1 MKYITLILAISLST
15 TLFAQ
20 ENIDLFIWAG
30 QSNALGR
37 QSNAANYPAD
47 TNNLDNQIRFHWTV
61 PNGGNSGGW
70 TTMQPQ
76 DLGHYFP
83 AGHFGPEAL
92 VQHPT

>member
-1 MKYITLILAISLST
+1 MKTLFTILLINFSI

-37 QSNAANYPAD
+37 QGDAADYPTD
-47 TNNLDNQIRFHWTV
+47 IDNLDNQIRFNWTV
-61 PNGGNSGGW
+61 ANGSNSGGW

-76 DLGHYFP
+76 VGFFLMVIL
-83 AGHFGPEAL
+83 E
-92 VQHPT
+92 QK